1 MAVRVG
7 TADVD
12 VAGGGPGGG
21 GASSEG
27 AGLPGARQGAV
38 PATMA
43 FSSTFLLFF
52 CGAVAALARAGPAA
66 AGGGAGAALNFPLNV
81 TVDSLADVFDGVF
94 DPGEGFYLRDSPSVH
109 DPSRLVRVVAAN
121 GAELLML
128 AATGKEQADG
138 YECGLETWY
147 LMPEGLVPGQCILQ
161 EKPEWALDLVPSNPG
176 AVGFASSL
184 ARARRRLT
192 PSGGPRSTGRR
203 ASRGPTAPAYTTR

>member
-1 MAVRVG
+1 
-7 TADVD
+7 
-12 VAGGGPGGG
+12 
-21 GASSEG
+21 
-27 AGLPGARQGAV
+27 
-38 PATMA
+38 MA

-66 AGGGAGAALNFPLNV
+66 AGGGAGAALNFTTLNV

-94 DPGEGFYLRDSPSVH
+94 YEGEGFYLRDSPSVH

-138 YECGLETWY
+138 YGCGLETWY

-192 PSGGPRSTGRR
+192 RSGGPRSTGRR
-203 ASRGPTAPAYTTR
+203 ASRGPTARACTTP